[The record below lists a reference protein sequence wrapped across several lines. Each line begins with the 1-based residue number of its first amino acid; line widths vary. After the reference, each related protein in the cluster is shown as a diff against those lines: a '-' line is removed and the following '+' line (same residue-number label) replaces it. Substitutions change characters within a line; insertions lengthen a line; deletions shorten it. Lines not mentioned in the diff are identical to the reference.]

1 MNYTMSDNKLIIEP
15 GVGIGTI
22 KLGMSKKEIEHHINH
37 YKEKYENRS
46 YRDEHG
52 KELYYGQIFE
62 SGIKIEY
69 GKQGT
74 VIFIEIVR
82 ELMTFFDCI
91 CYDIDMFRTKA
102 EEVVR
107 KLSDVV
113 HCEAEMED
121 ETECTLENVGL
132 SLWRPHAF
140 DEADMQEDWFQEMCE
155 ENQEEEKR
163 YMYFQTVAV
172 YPNDGLYYQ
181 GLLSV

>member
-1 MNYTMSDNKLIIEP
+1 MSYTMNDNKLIIEP

-22 KLGMSKKEIEHHINH
+22 KLGMSKEEVEYHISN
-37 YKEKYENRS
+37 YKEKYEKKV

-52 KELYYGQIFE
+52 NEVHYDGFFDWA
-62 SGIKIEY
+62 IKIDY

-82 ELMTFFDCI
+82 DMITFFDCI
-91 CYDIDMFRTKA
+91 CYDIDVFRTKA
-102 EEVVR
+102 EEIVR
-107 KLSDVV
+107 KLSEVV
-113 HCEAEMED
+113 HCEPEMED
-121 ETECTLENVGL
+121 ETECTLENIGL
-132 SLWRPHAF
+132 SLWRSHAF
-140 DEADMQEDWFQEMCE
+140 NEVEMEEEWFLEMCE
-155 ENQEEEKR
+155 ENQEDEKR

>member
-15 GVGIGTI
+15 GVGIGAI
-22 KLGMSKKEIEHHINH
+22 KLGMSKEEVKQHINH

-46 YRDEHG
+46 YRYEYG
-52 KELYYGQIFE
+52 NELYYGQIFE
-62 SGIKIEY
+62 SGLKIEY

-82 ELMTFFDCI
+82 EMMTFFECV
-91 CYDIDMFRTKA
+91 CYDIDMFHTKA

-107 KLSDVV
+107 KLSGVV

-140 DEADMQEDWFQEMCE
+140 DEQDMQEEWFQEMSE